1 MKEKENGVKF
11 MKQKSED
18 MLKKKKVDLDQ
29 KNS

>member
-1 MKEKENGVKF
+1 MKEKENGVKLL
-11 MKQKSED
+11 KQKSED